1 MTPTRVKWYAP
12 LDRLFGPEQEFDLAE
27 PVTVAVFL
35 TRLGETHPDLVQYL
49 RFGPKD
55 TRPRGLMVLRGATT
69 LTLADLIEPGDKV
82 DILVGI
88 QGG

>member
-1 MTPTRVKWYAP
+1 MPPTRVKWFAP

-27 PVTVAVFL
+27 AVTVAAFL
-35 TRLGETHPDLVQYL
+35 TRLGETHPGLGRYL
-49 RFGPKD
+49 RFALED
-55 TRPRGLMVLRGATT
+55 TRPRGLMILRGATT
-69 LTLADLIEPGDKV
+69 LTLADLIEPGDKI

>member
-12 LDRLFGPEQEFDLAE
+12 LDRLFGPEEEFDLAG
-27 PVTVAVFL
+27 PVTVAAFL
-35 TRLGETHPDLVQYL
+35 TLLGETRPGLEQYL

-55 TRPRGLMVLRGATT
+55 TLPRGLMILRGATT
-69 LTLADLIEPGDKV
+69 LKLTDLIEPGDKV